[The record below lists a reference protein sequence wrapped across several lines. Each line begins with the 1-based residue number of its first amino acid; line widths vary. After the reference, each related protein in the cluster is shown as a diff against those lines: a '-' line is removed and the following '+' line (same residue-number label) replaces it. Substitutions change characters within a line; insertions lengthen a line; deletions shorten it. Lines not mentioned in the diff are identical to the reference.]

1 MLRSMAGRVRN
12 LTLRRVPDDV
22 HKALRHEADEHGRSL
37 NAEILA
43 ILSEEA
49 QQVRQRRN
57 LGKVISRI
65 NGLREEVAR
74 RYPNQPDSVE
84 VSREDRDSK

>member
-1 MLRSMAGRVRN
+1 MGGRVRN

-65 NGLREEVAR
+65 NRLREEVAM
-74 RYPNQPDSVE
+74 RYPNQPDSADLIRE
-84 VSREDRDSK
+84 IRESR